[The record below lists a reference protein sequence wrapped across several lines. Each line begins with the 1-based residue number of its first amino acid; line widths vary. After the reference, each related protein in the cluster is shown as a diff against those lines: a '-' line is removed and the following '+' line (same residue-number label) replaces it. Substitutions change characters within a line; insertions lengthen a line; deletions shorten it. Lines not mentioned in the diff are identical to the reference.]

1 MLNFQGVDVSCYF
14 PKEKT
19 ARENLDLSSSKK
31 IYVVCHKLDPP
42 NTCSRQNLK
51 PGNDGSFLEHP
62 PFKKKKREKKN
73 LGKLEAF
80 QDVKPS
86 DPPMTTM
93 GPGVGGTAE
102 LLLGFWDLKSPFW
115 AQGSTKET
123 WRQSHV
129 FFDQKRHDC
138 KGVKIKR
145 PQMDEDVLVNLW
157 FWFPRSLTAKAPEK
171 LPI

>member
-1 MLNFQGVDVSCYF
+1 MFHVTFQKKKQRVKILIFLPQKKYTSYV
-14 PKEKT
+14 T
-19 ARENLDLSSSKK
+19 NLT
-31 IYVVCHKLDPP
+31 PP

-102 LLLGFWDLKSPFW
+102 LLLGF
-115 AQGSTKET
+115 
-123 WRQSHV
+123 
-129 FFDQKRHDC
+129 
-138 KGVKIKR
+138 
-145 PQMDEDVLVNLW
+145 
-157 FWFPRSLTAKAPEK
+157 
-171 LPI
+171 